1 MSCSKVKYHSRSN
14 AQAAIDRLMRRRKVN
29 LRIYS
34 CGDHFHLTSQPFSR
48 LLKYADL
55 RTLAAEQGR
64 VIAAEETAEL
74 RRWAQKQAEQI
85 TAEMEDTILA
95 AFREALVLRLIGEKP

>member
-1 MSCSKVKYHSRSN
+1 MPCLKVKYRSRSN
-14 AQAAIDRLMRRRKVN
+14 AQAAIDRLTRRRKVN

-55 RTLAAEQGR
+55 RQIAEQQGR
-64 VIAAEETAEL
+64 DIDADL
-74 RRWAQKQAEQI
+74 KYWAQKQAEQI
-85 TAEMEDTILA
+85 TAEMEETILA
-95 AFREALVLRLIGEKP
+95 AFREALVLRLMGKKP